1 MNARDL
7 KRLANGAD
15 ARSRSASD
23 ALERAAREGGIL
35 DVAVGTMDSP
45 IGSLLVAVTDRGL
58 VRVAFEG
65 EDREA
70 VLEELARRLSPRVL
84 ESAGATD
91 EIRRELDEYFER
103 RRRTFDVP
111 VDYSLVRGFGAKTL
125 RAAAKIPYGSVRTY
139 GDLAAQVGSPRAA
152 RAIGNA
158 LGANPIP
165 VVVPCHRV
173 LPAGGAVGGYGGGPE
188 RKRLLLQLE
197 GFLRTP
203 PARS

>member
-7 KRLANGAD
+7 KRLADGAD
-15 ARSRSASD
+15 VRSRTASD
-23 ALERAAREGGIL
+23 ALELAAREQGIL

-45 IGSLLVAVTDRGL
+45 IGSLLLAVTDRGL

-91 EIRRELDEYFER
+91 QIRRELEEYFER

-111 VDYSLVRGFGAKTL
+111 VDYSLVRGFGATTL

-188 RKRLLLQLE
+188 RKKRLLQLE

-203 PARS
+203 PATS

>member
-1 MNARDL
+1 
-7 KRLANGAD
+7 
-15 ARSRSASD
+15 
-23 ALERAAREGGIL
+23 
-35 DVAVGTMDSP
+35 
-45 IGSLLVAVTDRGL
+45 

-65 EDREA
+65 EDRDV

-91 EIRRELDEYFER
+91 EIRRELEEYFDR

-125 RAAAKIPYGSVRTY
+125 RAAARIPYGSVRTY
-139 GDLAAQVGSPRAA
+139 GDLAAQVGSPRSA

-197 GFLRTP
+197 GVLRTP
-203 PARS
+203 PARA

>member
-7 KRLANGAD
+7 KRLADGAD

-23 ALERAAREGGIL
+23 AFERAAREWGIL
-35 DVAVGTMDSP
+35 DVAVGTVDSP
-45 IGSLLVAVTDRGL
+45 VGSLLVAVTHRGL

-65 EDREA
+65 EDRER
-70 VLEELARRLSPRVL
+70 VLEELARRLSPRLL
-84 ESAGATD
+84 ESPAATD
-91 EIRRELDEYFER
+91 EIRRELEEYFER

-111 VDYSLVRGFGAKTL
+111 VDYSLVHGFGARTL
-125 RAAAKIPYGSVRTY
+125 HAAALIPYGSVRTY

-188 RKRLLLQLE
+188 RKRILLQLE
-197 GFLRTP
+197 GVLRAP
-203 PARS
+203 PSRA

>member
-7 KRLANGAD
+7 KRLADRAD
-15 ARSRSASD
+15 ARSRAASE
-23 ALERAAREGGIL
+23 AFERAARERGIL
-35 DVAVGTMDSP
+35 DVAVGTIDSP

-58 VRVAFEG
+58 VRVAFDG
-65 EDREA
+65 EDRDD
-70 VLEELARRLSPRVL
+70 VLEELALRLSPRVL
-84 ESAGATD
+84 ESRGAT
-91 EIRRELDEYFER
+91 EEVRRELEEYFDG

-125 RAAAKIPYGSVRTY
+125 RAAARIPYGSVRTY
-139 GDLAAQVGSPRAA
+139 GDLAVQVGSPRAA

-188 RKRLLLQLE
+188 RKRILLQLE
-197 GFLRTP
+197 GVLRTP